1 MHRLTL
7 SALAGL
13 ALTFTACN
21 RLELP
26 TGYSATLSGANER
39 PAVTT
44 SATGTT
50 GLTLKGRTLTVLG
63 TFQGLSSAA
72 AAAHIHGPADENSNA
87 PVLLPLTIDQV
98 TNGARSG
105 RISGTFTLTEQ
116 QVEWLNNRQLY
127 VNLHSQNFPGGEIRG
142 QVERL
147 LK

>member
-1 MHRLTL
+1 MNRLIL

-13 ALTFTACN
+13 ALTFTACGQFGTT
-21 RLELP
+21 
-26 TGYSATLSGANER
+26 TGYSANLSGANER

-44 SATGTT
+44 PASGLT

-63 TFQGLSSAA
+63 TFQNLSSAA
-72 AAAHIHGPADENSNA
+72 TAAHIHGPADENSNA
-87 PVLLPLTIDQV
+87 PVLLPLVIDQV

-127 VNLHSQNFPGGEIRG
+127 VNVHSQTFPGGEVRG